1 MKATKEL
8 HVCLC
13 CGTTKPEG
21 RQFGR
26 MIMTKI
32 KTHSLTQSSYGCTWR
47 LLSTKLKSV
56 IALPRTTP
64 ASCVLSK
71 RLSYIHNLMVAQ
83 DEAFATCF
91 IT

>member
-32 KTHSLTQSSYGCTWR
+32 KTHSLTQSSYGCTWE
-47 LLSTKLKSV
+47 
-56 IALPRTTP
+56 
-64 ASCVLSK
+64 
-71 RLSYIHNLMVAQ
+71 VA
-83 DEAFATCF
+83 EHEIKKA
-91 IT
+91 